1 MVDTC
6 EIPSHC
12 AASFRFHFVL
22 ARAGTLATFHLRF
35 CSISRSDHPF
45 STSLLY
51 PYPSPPTDRSRSR
64 VHFARIARSNLGAIS
79 RNHELR
85 SRKRPRFNRALVP
98 AVTFVI

>member
-35 CSISRSDHPF
+35 CSISRSDLFLLLSSIRIHP
-45 STSLLY
+45 L
-51 PYPSPPTDRSRSR
+51 PPT
-64 VHFARIARSNLGAIS
+64 ARDPEYTLLV
-79 RNHELR
+79 LR
-85 SRKRPRFNRALVP
+85 DQ
-98 AVTFVI
+98 I